1 MCAKYNVYLLSDE
14 IHADF
19 GLTRRYTT
27 VGRFLKTHDKLVI
40 YTAISKSFNMAG
52 LGSSCMIVPN
62 EKIRNKIIEAYDSR
76 WMFGPCDLAYTAIE
90 AAYTYGDKWMDEQC
104 DYLEKNAE
112 YVKEYLAE
120 YAPQIK
126 VTEHEGTFL
135 MWLNMRCFEKSSN
148 ELTEILAKEYGIALG
163 DGSHYGS
170 QADGFMRLNIGCPMA
185 TLKSGL
191 EQIAKMYADHIYS
204 PK

>member
-62 EKIRNKIIEAYDSR
+62 EKSRNKIIEAYDSR

-90 AAYTYGDKWMDEQC
+90 AAYTYGDKWMD
-104 DYLEKNAE
+104 
-112 YVKEYLAE
+112 
-120 YAPQIK
+120 
-126 VTEHEGTFL
+126 G
-135 MWLNMRCFEKSSN
+135 
-148 ELTEILAKEYGIALG
+148 
-163 DGSHYGS
+163 
-170 QADGFMRLNIGCPMA
+170 
-185 TLKSGL
+185 
-191 EQIAKMYADHIYS
+191 
-204 PK
+204 

>member
-1 MCAKYNVYLLSDE
+1 
-14 IHADF
+14 
-19 GLTRRYTT
+19 
-27 VGRFLKTHDKLVI
+27 
-40 YTAISKSFNMAG
+40 
-52 LGSSCMIVPN
+52 
-62 EKIRNKIIEAYDSR
+62 
-76 WMFGPCDLAYTAIE
+76 
-90 AAYTYGDKWMDEQC
+90 MDEQC

-170 QADGFMRLNIGCPMA
+170 QADGFMRLIIGCPMA